1 MKKSNEIILLSLLL
15 ILNVFF
21 VVFKQ
26 EILIYISTILIL
38 IHLLFSKVSVIIIN
52 LVKKILILL
61 NLSLLN
67 ILLVFAFYF
76 MLFPVSLLKKFF
88 TRNKENSFD
97 MSFYKKEERCISP
110 NNFKKQCSKLQC
122 TKISK

>member
-110 NNFKKQCSKLQC
+110 NNFKKQW
-122 TKISK
+122 